1 MIWEIKKN
9 KGNNTYNILL
19 FGESGTGIS
28 YVGNLILG
36 ENAFET
42 GSNLESVT
50 KFSSIKA
57 RKEDP
62 EISVIDTIGISF
74 DSQDFSNPLTDSIKL
89 VDKINF
95 IILILNSN
103 DSRIRNDKFEA
114 INLLSNFFPN
124 NLSDHF
130 GIIFNLLDPKY
141 SSRMKKYY
149 EEIKIRIN
157 EFTKFEINKQY
168 ILY

>member
-19 FGESGTGIS
+19 FGERGTGIS

-74 DSQDFSNPLTDSIKL
+74 DLQDFSNSLTDAIKL
-89 VDKINF
+89 IDKINF